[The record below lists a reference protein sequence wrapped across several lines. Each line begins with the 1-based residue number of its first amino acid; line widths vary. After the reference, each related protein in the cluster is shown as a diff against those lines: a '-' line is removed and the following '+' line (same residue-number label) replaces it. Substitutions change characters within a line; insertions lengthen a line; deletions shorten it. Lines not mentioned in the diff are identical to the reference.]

1 MIKYKP
7 DITKNQGRWRHGM
20 ENEVQ
25 KKGLSIK
32 TKLLGII
39 LPVVIVIVALLTMV
53 SYMISKNIITDNSED
68 LLSSSIENQA
78 NEIEA
83 WLNENLAAFQA
94 VKQNIE
100 GTKPSDAQLQNILNQ
115 YFGYNAN
122 YPDGIYVADAQ
133 GNLITAEGSS
143 KTDANPAESVW
154 YREGLTRINMGFT
167 SAYSNEDGTAVV
179 SASGILNDGS
189 GRQRVIS
196 ADMTLQRISIIVNSL
211 IEMKNAQAFLVSTSN
226 NTILAHRDTSLI
238 STQLSASSG
247 DSFLSGVAQKI
258 EQRDY
263 SDAQIDGNLTV
274 FEKIDG
280 TDWILVSYIPTSI
293 VYASVNQVR
302 NVMLII
308 GIVSVILLAV
318 IIERVVNMVI
328 KPVKELT
335 GAITRMTDGDFT
347 ISVNASGSDEIGM
360 MSRGVEKF
368 VLSMRNMIASIHNVS
383 DRLRNQAD
391 ESYNVSKQMNEA
403 SSLQNLSM
411 EELNQ
416 TVTQLSASIGEI
428 ADHATQ
434 LAAVVSETRDD
445 SAKVNAKMNET
456 VEISRQGRYDMN
468 QVGNAMSSINSSIEH
483 LKEAIDK
490 VGAASGEIT
499 NITTVIADIA
509 EETNLLS
516 LNASIEAARAGE
528 SGRGFAVVATQ
539 IGKLAQ
545 TSSDSVKTIEGLIRQ
560 INEYV
565 GNCVE
570 LSDGSVESINNSS
583 TLISTALGTFDK
595 IYDNIGI
602 ANELVQSMI
611 QKVEQVDDVAT
622 NVAAISQ
629 EQAASSEE
637 ISATSDTMVEHA
649 RSITNNSEAVAE
661 ESKKLTQS
669 SNELTEQINIFK
681 I

>member
-1 MIKYKP
+1 
-7 DITKNQGRWRHGM
+7 M

-25 KKGLSIK
+25 KGGLSIK
-32 TKLLGII
+32 AKLLGII

-53 SYMISKNIITDNSED
+53 SYMISKKIITGNSED

-100 GTKPSDAQLQNILNQ
+100 GTKPTDAQLQDILNQ
-115 YFGYNAN
+115 YCGYNAN
-122 YPDGIYVADAQ
+122 YPDGIYIADAQ

-143 KTDANPAESVW
+143 KTDTAPASSVW

-391 ESYNVSKQMNEA
+391 ESYDVSKQMNEA

-583 TLISTALGTFDK
+583 ALISTALGTFDK

-602 ANELVQSMI
+602 ANDLVQSMI
-611 QKVEQVDDVAT
+611 QKVEQVDDVAA

>member
-1 MIKYKP
+1 
-7 DITKNQGRWRHGM
+7 M

-263 SDAQIDGNLTV
+263 SDAQIDGSLTV

-391 ESYNVSKQMNEA
+391 ESYDVSKQMNEA

-468 QVGNAMSSINSSIEH
+468 QVGNAMSNINSSIEH

>member
-1 MIKYKP
+1 
-7 DITKNQGRWRHGM
+7 M

-25 KKGLSIK
+25 KSGLSIK
-32 TKLLGII
+32 AKLLGTI

-53 SYMISKNIITDNSED
+53 SYMISKSIITDNSED

-100 GTKPSDAQLQNILNQ
+100 GTKPTDAQLQDILNQ
-115 YFGYNAN
+115 YYGYNAN
-122 YPDGIYVADAQ
+122 YPDGIYIADAQ
-133 GNLITAEGSS
+133 GNLITAEGSA
-143 KTDANPAESVW
+143 KTDANPTSSVW
-154 YREGLTRINMGFT
+154 YKEGLTRINMGFT
-167 SAYSNEDGTAVV
+167 SAYENEDGTAVV

-189 GRQRVIS
+189 GKQRVIS
-196 ADMTLQRISIIVNSL
+196 ADMTLQRIIIIVNSL
-211 IEMKNAQAFLVSTSN
+211 IEMKNAQAFLVSTSS
-226 NTILAHRDTSLI
+226 NTILAHRDASLI
-238 STQLSASSG
+238 STQLVASNA
-247 DSFLSGVAQKI
+247 DSFLSGVAQRI
-258 EQRDY
+258 AQRDY
-263 SDAQIDGNLTV
+263 SDTEIDGNLTV

-293 VYASVNQVR
+293 VFASVNQVR

-318 IIERVVNMVI
+318 IIERVVHMVI

-335 GAITRMTDGDFT
+335 SAITKMTDGDFT
-347 ISVNASGSDEIGM
+347 ITVKASSSDEIGM

-383 DRLRNQAD
+383 DRLRSQAD
-391 ESYNVSKQMNEA
+391 ESYDVSKQMNEA

-416 TVTQLSASIGEI
+416 TVTQLSTSIGEI

-434 LAAVVSETRDD
+434 LASVVSETRDD
-445 SAKVNAKMNET
+445 SEQVNAKMKET
-456 VEISRQGRYDMN
+456 VEISRQGRHDMN
-468 QVGNAMSSINSSIEH
+468 QVGDAMSSINSSIER

-583 TLISTALGTFDK
+583 ALIGTALNTFDK
-595 IYDNIGI
+595 IYDNIGV
-602 ANELVQSMI
+602 ANDLVQSMI

-649 RSITNNSEAVAE
+649 RSITNNSESVAE
-661 ESKKLTQS
+661 ESRKLTQS